1 MEASTLRERRLERS
15 RADLLQAALDIIARD
30 GLPAVSIESVLREC
44 GMARATLYAHF
55 PGGRD
60 ALLRAA
66 YDRAGRDLLDLAE
79 RDASREEH
87 WRGRMLSYA
96 RTMIEYSASP
106 SLGHFYS
113 VSGPHLMG
121 FRSSRG
127 VGSQGYFETFRDAL
141 VDAASS
147 GELAPGA
154 DPQALAILLS
164 SSLRDAGIALARHE
178 TTTSAVMASIGL
190 LLDGIAVRREAPSS
204 SEHRAVASTEQ

>member
-1 MEASTLRERRLERS
+1 MSPTTLRERQLERA
-15 RADLLQAALDIIARD
+15 RADLLQAALDVIARD
-30 GLPAVSIESVLREC
+30 GLPAVTIESVLNEC

-60 ALLRAA
+60 ELLRGA
-66 YDRAGRDLLDLAE
+66 YERAGRELLRLAE
-79 RDASREEH
+79 GAASREDD
-87 WRGRMLSYA
+87 WRGRILSYS

-127 VGSQGYFETFRDAL
+127 VGSQGYFDAFRDAL
-141 VDAASS
+141 AEAATA

-154 DPQALAILLS
+154 DPEALAILLA

-178 TTTSAVMASIGL
+178 TSASAVMASMGL
-190 LLDGIAVRREAPSS
+190 LLDGLAVHRAPSS
-204 SEHRAVASTEQ
+204 GKSRADARD